1 MDRFIRLIWICVV
14 GFAVLMGV
22 ESIQAQFPE
31 FDFKEKDDT
40 PNFYYDYVTVAAKDS
55 GMSIL
60 RIFTKIPFDE
70 LQFVQEEE
78 RYRASYEIAI
88 TLLNQQ
94 GDYTD
99 GKVFRKD
106 ALVYVFE
113 KTNSHTDF
121 SMGGAEFQLRP
132 GKYDL
137 SIGIM
142 DLDAKKTGRRKTQVV
157 VPDYSLAPLDIS
169 DILFVDYVSTDSL
182 GDLSLWPNVLSNYG
196 DAQRSLFICY
206 EIYTKGRT
214 DSVKVIYR
222 IEDLKGDELREDEH
236 YKVLDGPITMEII
249 ELARGELETGRY
261 KLELLVEDEES
272 TIKKMKDFS
281 IRWMGMPAFATDL
294 NKAIEQMKYIAKGD
308 FVKKMKKADPEEK
321 QKLFRGFWKSVDP
334 TPATNENELMEEYY
348 RRVEYV
354 NANYSA
360 LKEGWKTD
368 RGMVYIHL
376 GPPSEVERHPFDP
389 GRKPYEVWYYFHLNR
404 EFVFI
409 DRTGLGEFYLS
420 SPFWDIIRVP

>member
-1 MDRFIRLIWICVV
+1 MDKFIRLMWIGVV
-14 GFAVLMGV
+14 VFGVLMGV
-22 ESIQAQFPE
+22 EGVQAQFPE
-31 FDFKEKDDT
+31 FTFEKKGDS
-40 PNFYYDYVTVAAKDS
+40 PNFYYDYVTVAAQEN

-70 LQFVQEEE
+70 LQFVQEED
-78 RYRASYEIAI
+78 RYRASYEISI

-142 DLDAKKTGRRKTQVV
+142 DLDAKKTGHRKTQVV
-157 VPDYSLAPLDIS
+157 VPDYLMTPLDIS
-169 DILFVDYVSTDSL
+169 DILFVDYIVTDSV
-182 GDLSLWPNVLSNYG
+182 GDLSIWPNVLSNYG
-196 DAQRSLFICY
+196 DAQQSLFIWY
-206 EIYTKGRT
+206 EIYTKGQT

-236 YKVLDGPITMEII
+236 YKVLDGPLTVEII

-272 TIKKMKDFS
+272 TVKKIKDFS
-281 IRWMGMPAFATDL
+281 IRWIGMPAFASDL

-308 FVKKMKKADPEEK
+308 FVKKIKKADPEEK

-368 RGMVYIHL
+368 RGMVYICL

-389 GRKPYEVWYYFHLNR
+389 GRKPYEVWHYFQLNR
-404 EFVFI
+404 VFIFI